1 MKEHVAYLDSSAII
15 KRYIKEPGS
24 EIIKQLYQRA
34 YTGELKICFSIW
46 NIGEVLGALD
56 RAMCRGRLAGEEHAI
71 VRRRFLLETRRLTR
85 LNLLLVIPLRGKL
98 LANSW
103 GIMEKYHVYQADA
116 LQIATAKQMACT
128 DFLTGDAGL
137 HDIALREGLNSMY
150 LS

>member
-56 RAMCRGRLAGEEHAI
+56 RTLCRGRLVGEEYAI
-71 VRRRFLLETRRLTR
+71 ARLS
-85 LNLLLVIPLRGKL
+85 LIH
-98 LANSW
+98 
-103 GIMEKYHVYQADA
+103 I
-116 LQIATAKQMACT
+116 
-128 DFLTGDAGL
+128 
-137 HDIALREGLNSMY
+137 
-150 LS
+150 